1 MARDASAVEVYAWT
15 LINDTRAAA
24 GVQPVALDPVLLDAA
39 EFHTDDQIAKNTF
52 EHTSDL
58 PGLVSQHGW
67 QWRAGTYEF
76 WENHAWW
83 GNAGLTE
90 HQYADQNH
98 LNLVNSSSHYAAM
111 TDATVRV
118 VGVGIES
125 GPAVDGEGPAYR
137 GLTDYQYITQLF
149 GDNERQSYIT
159 GVAYDDLNSDGA
171 YDIGEGEN
179 GTTVRVVDINTGETW
194 TGLTDDGYF
203 AFEVGAGTYDVF
215 TEGGGANEQIADNL
229 VVGNLNIRLDD
240 RDTAV
245 VDPDPPQTYTF
256 TNPNSYQ
263 IINGFDP
270 NEDVLDF
277 SPIDAN
283 PKKNAPGDQAFKW
296 LPNTTK
302 PSQHELWITHQDFDS
317 DGDMDTVF
325 RIDTG
330 NATNSI
336 AYLTDVQLTPADF
349 TVGVDLI
356 L

>member
-1 MARDASAVEVYAWT
+1 MSRDPSAVEVYAWT

-24 GVQPVALDPVLLDAA
+24 GVAPVAMDPVLNDAA
-39 EFHTDDQIAKNTF
+39 EFHTDDQIARNTF

-67 QWRAGTYEF
+67 QWRAGSYEF

-90 HQYADQNH
+90 QAYADQNH

-137 GLTDYQYITQLF
+137 GLTDYQYVTQLF

-229 VVGNLNIRLDD
+229 VVGTSNVRLDD
-240 RDTAV
+240 RDLPAPVAETFNITKQSPA
-245 VDPDPPQTYTF
+245 PIITTYDD
-256 TNPNSYQ
+256 
-263 IINGFDP
+263 G
-270 NEDVLDF
+270 DVFNF
-277 SPIDAN
+277 SAIDAN
-283 PKKNAPGDQAFKW
+283 VKQGGNQTFLWRPTQN
-296 LPNTTK
+296 NTVK
-302 PSQHELWITHQDFDS
+302 GELWMEHVDFDN
-317 DGDMDTVF
+317 DGDLDTAFMANDHSNRQYAAVYVK
-325 RIDTG
+325 DE
-330 NATNSI
+330 
-336 AYLTDVQLTPADF
+336 VLTPADF
-349 TVGVDLI
+349 TVGVDLF